1 MYLYENTNY
10 STCIHL
16 FCHNNDVVQHRN
28 LQRKELKAANA
39 FLNSLK
45 KIESSEI
52 YGDLAILIC
61 FLIV

>member
-16 FCHNNDVVQHRN
+16 FFHNNDVVQHRN
-28 LQRKELKAANA
+28 LQRKEFKTANA

-52 YGDLAILIC
+52 YGDLAI
-61 FLIV
+61 